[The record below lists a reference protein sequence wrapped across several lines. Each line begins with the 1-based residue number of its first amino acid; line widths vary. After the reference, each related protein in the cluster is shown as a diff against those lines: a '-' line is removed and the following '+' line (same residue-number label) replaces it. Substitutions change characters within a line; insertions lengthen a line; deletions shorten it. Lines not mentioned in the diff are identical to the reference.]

1 MEAACRSRSSS
12 SHEEPAVRSPD
23 GHPPPREA
31 PGTLATALAV
41 RGWPLIRSEEARARR
56 HRWSDT
62 GEPEGLA
69 YKIEIFEALDR
80 RHGFT
85 VRAPRIPRLRYRDL
99 DEIDSSWATRA
110 AARRR

>member
-1 MEAACRSRSSS
+1 MTVSTTGSRAQGVAS
-12 SHEEPAVRSPD
+12 A
-23 GHPPPREA
+23 
-31 PGTLATALAV
+31 
-41 RGWPLIRSEEARARR
+41 WARR

-85 VRAPRIPRLRYRDL
+85 VRAPRIPGLRYRDL
-99 DEIDSSWATRA
+99 DEID
-110 AARRR
+110 